1 MVSQQLIVGE
11 LNPGEFS
18 ITWPFSA
25 SDVPLPAGPVD
36 VRLQFDSDD
45 LNSNDQEQFVDIY
58 GIRSFIVFDYELPF
72 AIRGREYA
80 VDVFRGSHRSSFA
93 PFDGEYALIFDGG
106 AVWNETDPEAGR
118 VTPALHPPVHY
129 DPGDYDWNLSY
140 GGSTCLSA
148 NSTSGVLRVRGMGNA
163 SASLSNEWSVRGSTN
178 WISGFA
184 NDMVLQ
190 NDYREQHLS
199 NGPTP
204 DTIRSTSHSFRP
216 SSTPIIQYR

>member
-1 MVSQQLIVGE
+1 M
-11 LNPGEFS
+11 
-18 ITWPFSA
+18 
-25 SDVPLPAGPVD
+25 
-36 VRLQFDSDD
+36 RLQFDSDD

-80 VDVFRGSHRSSFA
+80 VDVFLEDHTGSSFA

-118 VTPALHPPVHY
+118 VTPTFIPPFTMT
-129 DPGDYDWNLSY
+129 PGDYDWNLSY
-140 GGSTCLSA
+140 GGSTWLSA

-190 NDYREQHLS
+190 NQITG
-199 NGPTP
+199 NN
-204 DTIRSTSHSFRP
+204 RSEERRVGKECRSRWSPYH
-216 SSTPIIQYR
+216 